1 MLVQRRMGF
10 EFVWKMARNRIAGVI
25 CAAGMILLVC
35 ALLLLPL
42 HIVGT
47 DGGLYYRLQLREGIL
62 PEAGVTEE
70 ELRSVDGALSAY
82 LSGDRSALDDVPF
95 NDVERAHMADCF
107 HLFALLR
114 CVLRICAIAGA
125 LLTALGIMLG
135 ARRPDRMFLLCA
147 AIFAGMLLIPA
158 VWGYVDFASLFDRF
172 HRVLFTND
180 LWLLNPETDLLIRI
194 CPERMFASMA
204 VRIGLYW
211 LGSMAALYI
220 LFRII
225 VRRRTNAKL

>member
-1 MLVQRRMGF
+1 MFVQRQMGF
-10 EFVWKMARNRIAGVI
+10 EFVWKMVKNRIAGVI

-62 PEAGVTEE
+62 PEAGVTED
-70 ELRSVDGALSAY
+70 ELRSVDSALAAY
-82 LSGDRSALDDVPF
+82 LSGDRGALDDVPF
-95 NDVERAHMADCF
+95 NDIERAHMADCYY
-107 HLFALLR
+107 LFALLR
-114 CVLRICAIAGA
+114 RVLLMCAIAGV
-125 LLTALGIMLG
+125 LLTAAGIILG
-135 ARRPDRMFLLCA
+135 ARTPDRTFLICA
-147 AIFAGMLLIPA
+147 AAFAGMLIILAI
-158 VWGYVDFASLFDRF
+158 WGCVDFASLFDRF

-194 CPERMFASMA
+194 CPEGMFASMA

-211 LGSMAALYI
+211 LGLMAALYI

-225 VRRRTNAKL
+225 VRRRTNAEL

>member
-1 MLVQRRMGF
+1 MLVRRWMGF
-10 EFVWKMARNRIAGVI
+10 EFVARMARNRIASVI

-62 PEAGVTEE
+62 SEAGVSED
-70 ELRSVDGALSAY
+70 ELRFVDGALAAY

-95 NDVERAHMADCF
+95 NDIERAHMADCYD
-107 HLFALLR
+107 LFALLR
-114 CVLRICAIAGA
+114 RVLRICAIAGA
-125 LLTALGIMLG
+125 LLTAAGIMLG
-135 ARRPDRMFLLCA
+135 ARRPDRTFLICA
-147 AIFAGMLLIPA
+147 AAFAGMLLILGI
-158 VWGYVDFASLFDRF
+158 WGCVDFASLFDRF

-194 CPERMFASMA
+194 CPEGMFASMA

-225 VRRRTNAKL
+225 VRRRTNAEL